1 LKKYLTKIEEY
12 KIIQA
17 YKKGN
22 INALKKIYD
31 TYADE
36 MYNISLRL
44 LKNKEDAEDIIQE
57 VFIDAFKNI
66 NEFRFDSTLGY
77 WLKKITINKSINLL
91 KKKNIKLVYIENN
104 ENEYNDTTVYEHEL
118 EIDEYNEED
127 KQNIVKIISDALN
140 ELPDGYRIIFSL
152 YLLEGYSHQEI
163 AKILNI
169 SESTSKTQYL
179 RAKKK
184 LKEILK
190 TKGYGK
196 I

>member
-1 LKKYLTKIEEY
+1 MKKHLTKIEEY
-12 KIIQA
+12 KLIQS

-22 INALKKIYD
+22 IKALKQIYEA
-31 TYADE
+31 YAEE

-44 LKNKEDAEDIIQE
+44 LKNKEDAEDIVQE
-57 VFIDAFKNI
+57 VFTDAFKNI
-66 NEFRFDSTLGY
+66 NDFRFDSSLGY
-77 WLKKITINKSINLL
+77 WLKRITINKSINLL
-91 KKKNIKLVYIENN
+91 KKKNINILNLENDNNYFDSIIN
-104 ENEYNDTTVYEHEL
+104 ENYNFI
-118 EIDEYNEED
+118 IDDYDETQT
-127 KQNIVKIISDALN
+127 QNFVEMIIEALN

-163 AKILNI
+163 AQILNI

-184 LKEILK
+184 IKEILK
-190 TKGYGK
+190 NKGYGK